1 MCIQKLIIIVKV
13 SKRLIPVI
21 CLGNLQWCICRL
33 NTDLG
38 LLNEW
43 LFFNSDGNMCD
54 LFRFQRHEVRT
65 EQVEL

>member
-1 MCIQKLIIIVKV
+1 MCIQERIIIVKIR
-13 SKRLIPVI
+13 KRLIAVI
-21 CLGNLQWCICRL
+21 WLGNLIWYICRL
-33 NTDLG
+33 NADLG

-54 LFRFQRHEVRT
+54 LLRFQRHEART

>member
-1 MCIQKLIIIVKV
+1 MCIQKLNIIVKIR
-13 SKRLIPVI
+13 KRLIPVI
-21 CLGNLQWCICRL
+21 WLGNLQWYICRL

-54 LFRFQRHEVRT
+54 LFRFQRHEART